1 LEETQLSLSGG
12 QYAVVAVFAF
22 LLGTVIGSFLN
33 VVVYRLPRG
42 GSLVRPGSSCPSC
55 GHAIRWYHN
64 VPIVGWAVIRGRCRD
79 CGEKVSVRY
88 PLVEAITGALFLCGF
103 FAFGLSPQLP
113 LALGFMA
120 VLVPITFIDL
130 DHHII
135 PDRIVLP
142 AAGVGLA
149 YSMLLDPSR
158 WWQYIISGLGAAL
171 FLFVIALL
179 WAGGMGMGD
188 VKLALLL
195 GFVLGP
201 QVVVGLFAAF
211 LFGGV
216 VGMALLASRRKT
228 RKDRVAFGPFL
239 SGGAVLSLFVGPLVT
254 EWYLGLF

>member
-1 LEETQLSLSGG
+1 VET
-12 QYAVVAVFAF
+12 
-22 LLGTVIGSFLN
+22 
-33 VVVYRLPRG
+33 
-42 GSLVRPGSSCPSC
+42 
-55 GHAIRWYHN
+55 
-64 VPIVGWAVIRGRCRD
+64 
-79 CGEKVSVRY
+79 
-88 PLVEAITGALFLCGF
+88 ITGALFLCGF

-239 SGGAVLSLFVGPLVT
+239 SGGAVLSLFVGSLVT